1 MPNVIQLMFLLIF
14 KEYLTI
20 SIEPDI
26 HLADS
31 EQIHLDK
38 CLTHLFRVCHIP
50 LVLNCTLLSVASFS
64 NTTNLNRESIRINHY
79 LRVRQ
84 PRKFYW
90 MRNIKQM
97 YLNLRLPTNKTEQ
110 ITANLIEFHSCK
122 RLPHSARTIIEQIK
136 PILLVYYV
144 EEHSLKLNIRGENC
158 LLQLMFSSDVNQ
170 NEQLHKGV
178 YYKWSDEGHI
188 RSTTIQFH
196 IDYQIEKDQV
206 LI

>member
-1 MPNVIQLMFLLIF
+1 MNNDECNISS

-20 SIEPDI
+20 LIEPDI
-26 HLADS
+26 HLSDN

-38 CLTHLFRVCHIP
+38 CLTHLFRICHIP
-50 LVLNCTLLSVASFS
+50 LVLNCTLLTVSSFS
-64 NTTNLNRESIRINHY
+64 NSTNIRINHY

-122 RLPHSARTIIEQIK
+122 RLPYSARIIIQQIK

-144 EEHSLKLNIRGENC
+144 EEHLLKLNIREDNC
-158 LLQLMFSSDVNQ
+158 LLQLIFSFDKNSS
-170 NEQLHKGV
+170 EQLQKGIYV
-178 YYKWSDEGHI
+178 RGKRGS
-188 RSTTIQFH
+188 
-196 IDYQIEKDQV
+196 
-206 LI
+206 

>member
-1 MPNVIQLMFLLIF
+1 MNNGKYNATSISSYTF

-26 HLADS
+26 PLSTS
-31 EQIHLDK
+31 EEIYLDK
-38 CLTHLFRVCHIP
+38 CLSHLFSICHIP
-50 LVLNCTLLSVASFS
+50 IVLNCTLLSVPSYS
-64 NTTNLNRESIRINHY
+64 NLTNIDRESIRINHY

-97 YLNLRLPTNKTEQ
+97 YLSLRLPTNNNEQ

-122 RLPHSARTIIEQIK
+122 RLPYSARIIISPIK
-136 PILLVYYV
+136 SIILIYYI
-144 EEHSLKLNIRGENC
+144 EERSLKLNIRGDNC
-158 LLQLMFSSDVNQ
+158 LLQLIFSSDVNYH
-170 NEQLHKGV
+170 NHLSKGI

-188 RSTTIQFH
+188 RSTTIQFN
-196 IDYQIEKDQV
+196 IDY
-206 LI
+206 

>member
-1 MPNVIQLMFLLIF
+1 MNNDECNISL

-26 HLADS
+26 HLSDN

-38 CLTHLFRVCHIP
+38 CLTHLFRICHIP
-50 LVLNCTLLSVASFS
+50 LVLNCTLLTVSSFS
-64 NTTNLNRESIRINHY
+64 NSTNIRINHY

-122 RLPHSARTIIEQIK
+122 RLPYSARIIIQQIK

-144 EEHSLKLNIRGENC
+144 EEHCLKLNIRGENC
-158 LLQLMFSSDVNQ
+158 LLQLIFSSERNQ
-170 NEQLHKGV
+170 LEKGI

-188 RSTTIQFH
+188 RSTTIQFN
-196 IDYQIEKDQV
+196 IDYQIEKDSF

>member
-1 MPNVIQLMFLLIF
+1 MNNDKCHFLNIPR
-14 KEYLTI
+14 EYLTI
-20 SIEPDI
+20 TAEPDI
-26 HLADS
+26 HLSDD

-38 CLTHLFRVCHIP
+38 CLSHLYRICHIP
-50 LVLNCTLLSVASFS
+50 LVLHCALVSVSSIS
-64 NTTNLNRESIRINHY
+64 NSTNINRESTRINHY

-90 MRNIKQM
+90 MRNVKEM
-97 YLNLRLPTNKTEQ
+97 YLNLRLPTRESEQ

-122 RLPHSARTIIEQIK
+122 RLPYSARTIIQQNK
-136 PILLVYYV
+136 PILLVYYID
-144 EEHSLKLNIRGENC
+144 EHLLKLNIRGENS
-158 LLQLMFSSDVNQ
+158 LLQLIFSSDFHAT
-170 NEQLHKGV
+170 EHIPKGI

-196 IDYQIEKDQV
+196 IDYQNEKDPF

>member
-1 MPNVIQLMFLLIF
+1 MNNDECNSTI

-26 HLADS
+26 HLSDS

-38 CLTHLFRVCHIP
+38 CLTHLLSICHIP
-50 LVLNCTLLSVASFS
+50 LVLNCTLLTVSSFS
-64 NTTNLNRESIRINHY
+64 NSTNITRESVRINHY

-122 RLPHSARTIIEQIK
+122 RLPYSARTIIQQIK

-144 EEHSLKLNIRGENC
+144 EERCLKLNLRGDNS
-158 LLQLMFSSDVNQ
+158 LLQLIFSSDMNY
-170 NEQLHKGV
+170 QLQKGV

-196 IDYQIEKDQV
+196 IDYQIEKDQFLV
-206 LI
+206 

>member
-1 MPNVIQLMFLLIF
+1 MNNDECNSSVIF
-14 KEYLTI
+14 KEYLKI

-26 HLADS
+26 HLSNS

-38 CLTHLFRVCHIP
+38 CLSHLFNICHIP
-50 LVLNCTLLSVASFS
+50 IVLNCTLLSVSSFS
-64 NTTNLNRESIRINHY
+64 NATNLNRESIRINHY

-97 YLNLRLPTNKTEQ
+97 YLNLRLPTNKTELL
-110 ITANLIEFHSCK
+110 TANLIEFHSCK
-122 RLPHSARTIIEQIK
+122 RLPYSARMIIHQIK

-144 EEHSLKLNIRGENC
+144 DEHSLKVNIRGENC
-158 LLQLMFSSDVNQ
+158 LLQLIFSSDMNQ
-170 NEQLHKGV
+170 NEQKGI

-188 RSTTIQFH
+188 RSTTIQFN
-196 IDYQIEKDQV
+196 IDYQIEKEKFF
-206 LI
+206 I